1 MYTSHTFQPATGEE
15 GGLCLLAHQGCNAG
29 ILVKSVGDPPIYG
42 CQQKWD
48 NSFSFEDNLGKI
60 SGRIELVASI
70 ELLKI
75 ILQVIKISPSFNLDD
90 GFDLDDGFE
99 TVNCRTLF

>member
-1 MYTSHTFQPATGEE
+1 MDVNRNGRILLVFEE
-15 GGLCLLAHQGCNAG
+15 
-29 ILVKSVGDPPIYG
+29 
-42 CQQKWD
+42 
-48 NSFSFEDNLGKI
+48 NLGKI

-75 ILQVIKISPSFNLDD
+75 ILQLIKISPSFNLDD

-99 TVNCRTLF
+99 TASCRTLFLKYVGLLWK